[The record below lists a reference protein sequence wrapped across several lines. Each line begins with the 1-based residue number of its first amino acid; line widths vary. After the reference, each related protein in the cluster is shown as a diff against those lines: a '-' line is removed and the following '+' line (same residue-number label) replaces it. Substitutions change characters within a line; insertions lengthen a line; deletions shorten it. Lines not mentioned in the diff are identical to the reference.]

1 MVTHEELIALTHD
14 NEQRSKSNAH
24 RIDKLEEQQK
34 QLSDLVSA
42 VAVLAEK
49 QSQIGDD
56 VDDIKREIKVL
67 AEKPAKRW
75 DGIVD
80 KIISAIIAAIM
91 GYALARIG
99 LG

>member
-1 MVTHEELIALTHD
+1 MTHEELIALTHD
-14 NEQRSKSNAH
+14 NEQSSKSNTH

-42 VAVLAEK
+42 VAVLAER
-49 QSQIGDD
+49 QNQIGDD
-56 VDDIKREIKVL
+56 VNSIKREIKVL

-75 DGIVD
+75 DGVVD

>member
-1 MVTHEELIALTHD
+1 MTHEELIALTHD
-14 NEQRSKSNAH
+14 NEQRSKSNTH

-42 VAVLAEK
+42 VAVLAER
-49 QSQIGDD
+49 QNQIGDD
-56 VDDIKREIKVL
+56 VSSIKCEIKVL
-67 AEKPAKRW
+67 AAKPAKRW
-75 DGIVD
+75 DGVVD

>member
-1 MVTHEELIALTHD
+1 MTHEELIALTHD
-14 NEQRSKSNAH
+14 NEQRCKSNTH

-42 VAVLAEK
+42 VAVLAER
-49 QSQIGDD
+49 QNQIGDD
-56 VDDIKREIKVL
+56 VNSIKRELKTI
-67 AEKPAKRW
+67 AEKPVKRW

-80 KIISAIIAAIM
+80 KIISTIIAAIM

>member
-1 MVTHEELIALTHD
+1 MTHEELIALTHD
-14 NEQRSKSNAH
+14 NEQRSKSNTH

-42 VAVLAEK
+42 VAVLAER
-49 QSQIGDD
+49 QNQIGDD
-56 VDDIKREIKVL
+56 VNSIKRELKSL

-75 DGIVD
+75 DGVVD

>member
-1 MVTHEELIALTHD
+1 MTHEELIALTHD
-14 NEQRSKSNAH
+14 NEQRSKSNTH
-24 RIDKLEEQQK
+24 RIDKLEEQQR
-34 QLSDLVSA
+34 QFNELVAS

-56 VDDIKREIKVL
+56 VNSIKREIKVL

-80 KIISAIIAAIM
+80 KIISTIIAAIM

>member
-1 MVTHEELIALTHD
+1 MTHEELIALTHD
-14 NEQRSKSNAH
+14 NEQRSKSNTH

-42 VAVLAEK
+42 VAVLAER
-49 QSQIGDD
+49 QNQIGDD
-56 VDDIKREIKVL
+56 VNSIKRELKTL
-67 AEKPAKRW
+67 AEKPVKRW

-80 KIISAIIAAIM
+80 KIISTIIAAIM

>member
-1 MVTHEELIALTHD
+1 MTHEELIALTHD

-75 DGIVD
+75 DGVVD

-91 GYALARIG
+91 GYALARVG

>member
-1 MVTHEELIALTHD
+1 MTHEELIALTHD

-42 VAVLAEK
+42 VAVLAER
-49 QSQIGDD
+49 QNQIGDD
-56 VDDIKREIKVL
+56 VNSIKRELKTL

-75 DGIVD
+75 DGVVD

>member
-1 MVTHEELIALTHD
+1 MTHEELIALTHD
-14 NEQRSKSNAH
+14 NEQRSKSNTH

-42 VAVLAEK
+42 VAVLAER
-49 QSQIGDD
+49 QNQIGDD
-56 VDDIKREIKVL
+56 VNSIKRELKTL

-80 KIISAIIAAIM
+80 KIISTIIAAIM

>member
-1 MVTHEELIALTHD
+1 MTHEELIALTHD

-42 VAVLAEK
+42 VAVLAER

-75 DGIVD
+75 DGVVD

>member
-1 MVTHEELIALTHD
+1 MTHEELIALTHD
-14 NEQRSKSNAH
+14 NEQRSKSNTH
-24 RIDKLEEQQK
+24 RIDKLEEQQR
-34 QLSDLVSA
+34 QFNDLVSS

-56 VDDIKREIKVL
+56 VNSIKRELKSL

-80 KIISAIIAAIM
+80 KIISTIIAAIM

>member
-1 MVTHEELIALTHD
+1 MTHEELIALTHD
-14 NEQRSKSNAH
+14 NEQRSKSNTH

-42 VAVLAEK
+42 VAVLAER
-49 QSQIGDD
+49 QNQIGDD
-56 VDDIKREIKVL
+56 VNSIKREIKVL

-75 DGIVD
+75 DSIVD
-80 KIISAIIAAIM
+80 KIISTIIAAIM

-99 LG
+99 LS

>member
-1 MVTHEELIALTHD
+1 MTHEELIALTHD
-14 NEQRSKSNAH
+14 NEQRSKSNTH

-42 VAVLAEK
+42 VAVLAER
-49 QSQIGDD
+49 QNQIGDD
-56 VDDIKREIKVL
+56 VNSIKREIKVL

-75 DGIVD
+75 EGIVD
-80 KIISAIIAAIM
+80 KIISTIIAAIM

>member
-1 MVTHEELIALTHD
+1 MTHEELIALTND

-75 DGIVD
+75 DGVVD

>member
-1 MVTHEELIALTHD
+1 MTHEELIALTHD

-42 VAVLAEK
+42 VAVLAER
-49 QSQIGDD
+49 QNQIGDD
-56 VDDIKREIKVL
+56 VNSIKCEIKVL

-75 DGIVD
+75 DGVVD

>member
-1 MVTHEELIALTHD
+1 MTHEELIALTHD
-14 NEQRSKSNAH
+14 NEQRSKSNTH

-42 VAVLAEK
+42 VAVLAER
-49 QSQIGDD
+49 QDQIGDD
-56 VDDIKREIKVL
+56 VNSIKREIKVL

-75 DGIVD
+75 DGVVD

>member
-1 MVTHEELIALTHD
+1 MTHEELIALTHD

-42 VAVLAEK
+42 VAVLAERQNK
-49 QSQIGDD
+49 IGDD
-56 VDDIKREIKVL
+56 VNSIKCEIKVL

>member
-1 MVTHEELIALTHD
+1 MTHEELIALTHD
-14 NEQRSKSNAH
+14 NEQRSKSNTH
-24 RIDKLEEQQK
+24 RINELEEQQK
-34 QLSDLVSA
+34 QLNNLVSA

-49 QSQIGDD
+49 QNQIGDD
-56 VDDIKREIKVL
+56 VDDIKREVKAL
-67 AEKPAKRW
+67 ADKPVKRW

-80 KIISAIIAAIM
+80 KIISAIIAAAM

>member
-1 MVTHEELIALTHD
+1 MTHEELIALTHD
-14 NEQRSKSNAH
+14 NEQRSKSNTH

-42 VAVLAEK
+42 VAVLAER
-49 QSQIGDD
+49 QNQIGDD
-56 VDDIKREIKVL
+56 VNSIKRELKTI

-80 KIISAIIAAIM
+80 KIISTIIAAIM

>member
-1 MVTHEELIALTHD
+1 MTHEELIALTHD
-14 NEQRSKSNAH
+14 NEQRSKSNTH
-24 RIDKLEEQQK
+24 RIDKLEEQQR
-34 QLSDLVSA
+34 QFNDLVSS

-56 VDDIKREIKVL
+56 VNSIKRELKSL

-99 LG
+99 LS

>member
-1 MVTHEELIALTHD
+1 MTHEELIALTHD
-14 NEQRSKSNAH
+14 NEQRSKSNTH

-42 VAVLAEK
+42 VAVLAER
-49 QSQIGDD
+49 QNQIGDD
-56 VDDIKREIKVL
+56 VNSIKRELKSI

-80 KIISAIIAAIM
+80 KIISTIIAAIM

>member
-1 MVTHEELIALTHD
+1 MTHEELIALTHD
-14 NEQRSKSNAH
+14 NEQRSKSNTH

-34 QLSDLVSA
+34 QLSDLVSS
-42 VAVLAEK
+42 VAVLAER
-49 QSQIGDD
+49 QNQIGDD
-56 VDDIKREIKVL
+56 VNSIKRELKTL

-80 KIISAIIAAIM
+80 KIISTIIAAIM

-99 LG
+99 LS

>member
-1 MVTHEELIALTHD
+1 MTHEELIAMTHD
-14 NEQRSKSNAH
+14 NEQRSKSNTK

-42 VAVLAEK
+42 VAVLAER
-49 QSQIGDD
+49 QNQIGDD

-99 LG
+99 LS

>member
-1 MVTHEELIALTHD
+1 MTHEELIALTHD
-14 NEQRSKSNAH
+14 NEQRSKINAH

-56 VDDIKREIKVL
+56 VDDIKRKIKVL

-75 DGIVD
+75 DGVVD

>member
-1 MVTHEELIALTHD
+1 MTHEELIALTHD

-42 VAVLAEK
+42 VAVLAER
-49 QSQIGDD
+49 QNQIGDD
-56 VDDIKREIKVL
+56 VNSIKRELKTL

-80 KIISAIIAAIM
+80 KIISTIIAAIM

>member
-1 MVTHEELIALTHD
+1 MTHEELIALTHD

-42 VAVLAEK
+42 VAVLAER
-49 QSQIGDD
+49 QNQIGDD
-56 VDDIKREIKVL
+56 VNSIKCEIKVL

>member
-1 MVTHEELIALTHD
+1 MTHEELIALTHD
-14 NEQRSKSNAH
+14 NEQRSKNNTH

-42 VAVLAEK
+42 VAVLAER
-49 QSQIGDD
+49 QNQIGDD
-56 VDDIKREIKVL
+56 VNSIKREIKVL

-75 DGIVD
+75 DGVVD

>member
-1 MVTHEELIALTHD
+1 MTHEELIALTHD
-14 NEQRSKSNAH
+14 NEQRSKSNTH

-42 VAVLAEK
+42 VAVLAER
-49 QSQIGDD
+49 QNQIGDD
-56 VDDIKREIKVL
+56 VNSIKCEIKVL

-75 DGIVD
+75 DGVVD

-99 LG
+99 PG

>member
-1 MVTHEELIALTHD
+1 MTHEELIALTHD
-14 NEQRSKSNAH
+14 NEQRSKSNTH

-42 VAVLAEK
+42 VAVLAER
-49 QSQIGDD
+49 QNQIGDD
-56 VDDIKREIKVL
+56 VNSIKRELKTL

-75 DGIVD
+75 DGVVD

>member
-1 MVTHEELIALTHD
+1 MTHEELIALTHD

-42 VAVLAEK
+42 VAVLAER
-49 QSQIGDD
+49 QNQIGDD
-56 VDDIKREIKVL
+56 VNSIKRELKTL
-67 AEKPAKRW
+67 AENPAKRW
-75 DGIVD
+75 DGVVD

>member
-1 MVTHEELIALTHD
+1 MV
-14 NEQRSKSNAH
+14 SS
-24 RIDKLEEQQK
+24 
-34 QLSDLVSA
+34 
-42 VAVLAEK
+42 VAVLADR
-49 QSQIGDD
+49 QNQIGDD

-67 AEKPAKRW
+67 AEKPGKRW

>member
-1 MVTHEELIALTHD
+1 MTHEELIALTHD
-14 NEQRSKSNAH
+14 NEQRCKSNTH

-34 QLSDLVSA
+34 QFNKLVSS
-42 VAVLAEK
+42 VAVLADR
-49 QSQIGDD
+49 QNQIGDD

-67 AEKPAKRW
+67 ADKPVKRW

>member
-1 MVTHEELIALTHD
+1 MTHEELIALTHD

-24 RIDKLEEQQK
+24 RIDNLEEQQK

-75 DGIVD
+75 DGVVD

>member
-1 MVTHEELIALTHD
+1 MTHEELIALTHD
-14 NEQRSKSNAH
+14 NEQRSKSNTH

-42 VAVLAEK
+42 VAVLAER
-49 QSQIGDD
+49 QNQIGDD
-56 VDDIKREIKVL
+56 VNSIKRELKSL
-67 AEKPAKRW
+67 AEKPVKRW

>member
-1 MVTHEELIALTHD
+1 MTHEELIALTHD
-14 NEQRSKSNAH
+14 NEQRSKSNAY

-42 VAVLAEK
+42 VAVLAER
-49 QSQIGDD
+49 QDQIGAD
-56 VDDIKREIKVL
+56 VNSIKRELKSL

-75 DGIVD
+75 DSIVD
-80 KIISAIIAAIM
+80 KIISTIIAAIM

>member
-1 MVTHEELIALTHD
+1 MTHEELIALTHD
-14 NEQRSKSNAH
+14 NEQRIKSNAH

-75 DGIVD
+75 DGVVD

>member
-1 MVTHEELIALTHD
+1 MTHEELIALTHD
-14 NEQRSKSNAH
+14 NEQRSKSNTH

-34 QLSDLVSA
+34 QPSDLVSA

-56 VDDIKREIKVL
+56 VNSIKREIKVL

-75 DGIVD
+75 DGVVD

>member
-1 MVTHEELIALTHD
+1 MTHEELIALTHD

-42 VAVLAEK
+42 VAVLAER
-49 QSQIGDD
+49 QNQIGDD
-56 VDDIKREIKVL
+56 VNSIKREIKVL

-75 DGIVD
+75 DGVVD

>member
-1 MVTHEELIALTHD
+1 MTHEELIALTHD

-42 VAVLAEK
+42 VAVLAER
-49 QSQIGDD
+49 QNQIGDD
-56 VDDIKREIKVL
+56 VNSIKCEIKVL
-67 AEKPAKRW
+67 AEKPVKRW